1 MVRMLERNN
10 KALGAN
16 NEVIIIDNV
25 VFHDKIRHML
35 KQVKQVAR
43 CVERLQQQ
51 ATQVGNDASRIHG
64 GYHLF
69 YCGLS

>member
-1 MVRMLERNN
+1 MLERNN
-10 KALGAN
+10 EALGAN
-16 NEVIIIDNV
+16 NKVIIIDNV